1 MELDEEWRNL
11 WIGRVRE
18 HHLLN
23 LQILFLLFYTNG
35 QNIRLVPC
43 GERKASTP

>member
-1 MELDEEWRNL
+1 MDLDNEWKNWLIRSV
-11 WIGRVRE
+11 RV

-23 LQILFLLFYTNG
+23 LQILVLLFYTNG

-43 GERKASTP
+43 GERTSSTP